1 MLGCK
6 KTSVYNT
13 FRQVVFVP
21 LTLSCP
27 QLAYST
33 GANQAAQGGR
43 LAFMSA
49 ITDSCSLGPLSRAK
63 LGGRTGQMVPSYV
76 SSESDTVSEPPRPLR
91 SLAELDLRKQGDA
104 LKAVFFAAQRHA
116 RPMFNSPMFNPRS
129 GGLCKQSPPP
139 CLEDGNFFARVP
151 RQRSNFR
158 TFLPDDNSCPMVP
171 LIYGNSL
178 VAKIALSLFC
188 RRHVEI
194 DGFIGKNLLS

>member
-104 LKAVFFAAQRHA
+104 SKAVFLQ
-116 RPMFNSPMFNPRS
+116 PSDMPV
-129 GGLCKQSPPP
+129 P
-139 CLEDGNFFARVP
+139 CLTVRCLTRAAAASANKAPYHALRTATFSRGSPGSVQTLERFFQTTIAARW
-151 RQRSNFR
+151 
-158 TFLPDDNSCPMVP
+158 
-171 LIYGNSL
+171 Y
-178 VAKIALSLFC
+178 
-188 RRHVEI
+188 H
-194 DGFIGKNLLS
+194 